1 MLPLRALLLTA
12 LAYGCPGQEAREHP
26 KRPAAPP
33 VHAPHPALPPAA
45 ALAFVRDGNARCV
58 AARATGAAPAPL
70 PPRPAGAGRYVVAV
84 VTCADAAIDVPALLG
99 LRSEDV
105 LLISNAGAT
114 ADGDAIELL
123 ERAVARERLSLCIVL
138 THADCASLSPA
149 PAGDERGSA
158 RGAAA
163 REFAARR
170 RLPLDKAQALLQRE
184 LLLGA
189 STLLADATRSGN
201 LNVVAA
207 SADAATGALAWHLG
221 RSESLPMAPVR

>member
-1 MLPLRALLLTA
+1 
-12 LAYGCPGQEAREHP
+12 
-26 KRPAAPP
+26 
-33 VHAPHPALPPAA
+33 
-45 ALAFVRDGNARCV
+45 V

-138 THADCASLSPA
+138 THADCASLSRA